1 MAESSVG
8 KMYICAEIHVKQHI
22 GMYRNIVEQLKEWKD
37 KARRKPLVLAGAR
50 QVGKTY
56 ILRKFGEQEFA
67 NVAYINC
74 DDNELA
80 KDLFARDYDMQR
92 IILAIGAITGQS
104 IEAGKTLII
113 LDEIQE
119 APRGLSVLKYFCENA
134 PQYHVAVAGSL
145 LGITMHRGESF
156 PVGKVDVLHIYPMT
170 FDEFLLAKGKKQMVD
185 LLRSKDWDTIK
196 LLRGE
201 YIKALREYYFVGGMP
216 EAVREFVESNDA
228 VKVREIQNNILYA
241 YRKDISKHVP
251 VSESNRIN
259 MVWQSM
265 PSQLAKE
272 NKKFV
277 YGVAKPG
284 GRAKDFEVAI
294 QWLLDAGLVYKAER
308 VQQPKMPLKFYVD
321 IAAFKLFLLDCGLLG
336 AMSETPPEKLLV
348 AENGMEESKGAFTE
362 NYVMSQLVATRSM
375 SVFYYSNDA
384 KLEIDFLIQHNGMIV
399 PVEAK
404 AEENLRSKS
413 LSVFVS
419 SYAGMHGL
427 RFSMSDYREQDWLTN
442 VPLYA
447 VSTYF

>member
-1 MAESSVG
+1 
-8 KMYICAEIHVKQHI
+8 
-22 GMYRNIVEQLKEWKD
+22 MYRNIIEQLREWKN
-37 KARRKPLVLAGAR
+37 KEGRKPLILAGAR

-56 ILRKFGEQEFA
+56 ILRKFGEEEFD
-67 NVAYINC
+67 NVVYVNC
-74 DDNELA
+74 EDNVLA
-80 KDLFARDYDMQR
+80 KNLFVQDYNMQR
-92 IILAIGAITGQS
+92 IVLALGAIAGQS

-156 PVGKVDVLHIYPMT
+156 PVGKVDILHIYPMT
-170 FDEFLLAKGKKQMVD
+170 FDEFLLAKGNRQLVD
-185 LLRSKDWDTIK
+185 ILRSKDWVTIK
-196 LLRGE
+196 LLKSE

-216 EAVREFVESNDA
+216 EAVGKFIETNDA
-228 VKVREIQNNILYA
+228 VKVREIQKNILYT
-241 YRKDISKHVP
+241 YQKDISKHVP
-251 VSESNRIN
+251 TSESNRIN

-265 PSQLAKE
+265 PSQLVKE
-272 NKKFV
+272 NKKFI

-294 QWLLDAGLVYKAER
+294 QWLMDAGLVYKVER
-308 VQQPKMPLKFYVD
+308 VNEAKMPLKFYVD
-321 IAAFKLFLLDCGLLG
+321 FSSFKLFLLDCGLLG

-362 NYVMSQLVATRSM
+362 NYVMSQLVATHDT

-384 KLEIDFLIQHNGMIV
+384 KLEIDFLIQHGNEIV
-399 PVEAK
+399 PIEAK
-404 AEENLRSKS
+404 AEENLRAKS
-413 LSVFVS
+413 LSTFVAS
-419 SYAGMHGL
+419 HSEMHGL
-427 RFSMSDYREQDWLTN
+427 RFSMSDYREQDWMTN

-447 VSTYF
+447 ITSYFLP

>member
-1 MAESSVG
+1 
-8 KMYICAEIHVKQHI
+8 
-22 GMYRNIVEQLKEWKD
+22 MYRNIIEQLREWKN
-37 KARRKPLVLAGAR
+37 KEGRKPLILAGAR

-56 ILRKFGEQEFA
+56 ILRKFGEEEFD
-67 NVAYINC
+67 NVVYVNC
-74 DDNELA
+74 EDNVLA
-80 KDLFARDYDMQR
+80 KNLFAQDYNMQR
-92 IILAIGAITGQS
+92 IVLALGAIAGQS

-156 PVGKVDVLHIYPMT
+156 PVGKVDILHIYPMT
-170 FDEFLLAKGKKQMVD
+170 FDEFLLAKGNRQLVD
-185 LLRSKDWDTIK
+185 ILRSKDWVTIK
-196 LLRGE
+196 LLKSE

-216 EAVREFVESNDA
+216 EAVGKFIETNDA
-228 VKVREIQNNILYA
+228 VKVREIQKNILYT
-241 YRKDISKHVP
+241 YQKDISKHVP
-251 VSESNRIN
+251 TSESNRIN

-265 PSQLAKE
+265 PSQLVKE
-272 NKKFV
+272 NKKFI

-294 QWLLDAGLVYKAER
+294 QWLMDAGLVYKVER
-308 VQQPKMPLKFYVD
+308 VNEAKMPLKFYVD
-321 IAAFKLFLLDCGLLG
+321 ISSFKLFLLDCGLLG

-362 NYVMSQLVATRSM
+362 NYMMSQLVATHDT

-384 KLEIDFLIQHNGMIV
+384 KLEIDFLIQHGNEIV
-399 PVEAK
+399 PIEAK
-404 AEENLRSKS
+404 AEENLRAKS
-413 LSVFVS
+413 LSTFVAS
-419 SYAGMHGL
+419 HSEMHGL
-427 RFSMSDYREQDWLTN
+427 RFSMSDYREQDWMTN

-447 VSTYF
+447 ITSYFLP

>member
-1 MAESSVG
+1 
-8 KMYICAEIHVKQHI
+8 
-22 GMYRNIVEQLKEWKD
+22 MYRNIIEQLREWKN
-37 KARRKPLVLAGAR
+37 KEGRKPLILAGAR

-56 ILRKFGEQEFA
+56 ILRKFGEEEFD
-67 NVAYINC
+67 NVVYVNC
-74 DDNELA
+74 EDNVLA
-80 KDLFARDYDMQR
+80 KNLFAQDYNMQR
-92 IILAIGAITGQS
+92 IVLALGAIAGQS

-156 PVGKVDVLHIYPMT
+156 PVGKVDILHIYPMT
-170 FDEFLLAKGKKQMVD
+170 FDEFLLAKGNRQLVD
-185 LLRSKDWDTIK
+185 ILRSKDWVTIK
-196 LLRGE
+196 LLKSE

-216 EAVREFVESNDA
+216 EAVGKFIETNDA
-228 VKVREIQNNILYA
+228 VKVREIQKNILYT
-241 YRKDISKHVP
+241 YQKDISKHVP
-251 VSESNRIN
+251 TSESNRIN

-265 PSQLAKE
+265 PSQLVKE
-272 NKKFV
+272 NKKFI

-294 QWLLDAGLVYKAER
+294 QWLMDAGLVYKVER
-308 VQQPKMPLKFYVD
+308 VNEAKMPLKFYVD
-321 IAAFKLFLLDCGLLG
+321 ISSFKLFLLDCGLLG

-362 NYVMSQLVATRSM
+362 NYMMSQFVATHDT

-384 KLEIDFLIQHNGMIV
+384 KLEIDFLIQHGSEIV
-399 PVEAK
+399 PIEAK
-404 AEENLRSKS
+404 AEENLRAKS
-413 LSVFVS
+413 LSTFVAS
-419 SYAGMHGL
+419 HSEMHGL
-427 RFSMSDYREQDWLTN
+427 RFSMSDYREQDWMTN

-447 VSTYF
+447 ITSYFLP

>member
-1 MAESSVG
+1 
-8 KMYICAEIHVKQHI
+8 
-22 GMYRNIVEQLKEWKD
+22 MYRNIIEQLKEWKN
-37 KARRKPLVLAGAR
+37 KEGRKPLILAGAR

-56 ILRKFGEQEFA
+56 ILKRFGEQEFT

-80 KDLFARDYDMQR
+80 KNLFMQDYNMQR
-92 IILAIGAITGQS
+92 IILAIGAITEQS
-104 IEAGKTLII
+104 IEVGKTLII

-119 APRGLSVLKYFCENA
+119 SPRGLSVLKYFCENA

-145 LGITMHRGESF
+145 LGITMHKGESF
-156 PVGKVDVLHIYPMT
+156 PVGKVDILHIYPMT

-185 LLRSKDWDTIK
+185 ILRSKDWMTIK
-196 LLRGE
+196 LLKNE
-201 YIKALREYYFVGGMP
+201 YIRTLREYYFVGGMP
-216 EAVREFVESNDA
+216 ESVKKFIETNDA
-228 VKVREIQNNILYA
+228 IKVREVQNNILYT
-241 YRKDISKHVP
+241 YQKDISKHVP
-251 VSESNRIN
+251 VLESNRIN

-265 PSQLAKE
+265 PSQLVKE
-272 NKKFV
+272 NKKFI

-294 QWLLDAGLVYKAER
+294 QWLMDAGLVYKAER
-308 VQQPKMPLKFYVD
+308 VDEAKMPLNFYVD
-321 IAAFKLFLLDCGLLG
+321 ISGFKLFLLDCGLLG

-362 NYVMSQLVATRSM
+362 NYVMSQLVATCHT

-384 KLEIDFLIQHNGMIV
+384 KLEIDFLIQHGGEVV
-399 PVEAK
+399 PIEAK

-413 LSVFVS
+413 LSTFVAS
-419 SYAGMHGL
+419 HSGMHGL
-427 RFSMSDYREQDWLTN
+427 RFSMSDYREQDWMTN